1 MDVHIRLA
9 SVEDVKALHQI
20 ELHSF
25 TLPWSEEALH
35 NELSKNRFA
44 HYTIIEYEGEIV
56 GYCGVWI
63 IVDEAHI
70 TNIAILPEYRGKGL
84 GEKLLWAV
92 MQLARQSGALT
103 MTLEVRLSNEPAR
116 FLYEKLGFEPGGVR
130 KNYYADNQED
140 ALVMWVK
147 L

>member
-1 MDVHIRLA
+1 
-9 SVEDVKALHQI
+9 
-20 ELHSF
+20 
-25 TLPWSEEALH
+25 
-35 NELSKNRFA
+35 
-44 HYTIIEYEGEIV
+44 
-56 GYCGVWI
+56 
-63 IVDEAHI
+63 
-70 TNIAILPEYRGKGL
+70 
-84 GEKLLWAV
+84 
-92 MQLARQSGALT
+92 